1 MSFPGATESQEAR
14 IRELGGAL
22 DGHRKRQQAQHPA
35 LTMTGMYSVLEK
47 RRSGEAL
54 TKKEQALHEQGLV
67 SVLKEIHDDLD
78 RAVFDA
84 YGWPHDL
91 DDVAILERLVA
102 LNAERAAEERQGKIR
117 WLRPEYQCPEGTA
130 TETESVA
137 ASAVG
142 AVEAQAPKKS
152 PWPKGLAEQAQS
164 VRDALAAFQGPATA
178 EQVARS
184 FKSAGTDRVTDLLD
198 TLVSLGQCR
207 ALEDGR
213 YVA

>member
-1 MSFPGATESQEAR
+1 MTVNGNRHNNP
-14 IRELGGAL
+14 
-22 DGHRKRQQAQHPA
+22 D
-35 LTMTGMYSVLEK
+35 LTMTGMYNVLEK
-47 RRSGEAL
+47 LRSGSVL
-54 TKKEQALHEQGLV
+54 TKKEQTLHAQGLV

-91 DDVAILERLVA
+91 DDEAILERLVA
-102 LNAERAAEERQGKIR
+102 LNAQRAAEERQGKIR
-117 WLRPEYQCPEGTA
+117 WLRPEYQCPGGAATQTASVEGLA
-130 TETESVA
+130 VA
-137 ASAVG
+137 
-142 AVEAQAPKKS
+142 AVEAQAPAKR
-152 PWPKGLAEQAQS
+152 PWPNGMAEQAQS
-164 VRDALAAFQGPATA
+164 VRGALDAFNGPATA

-184 FKSAGTDRVTDLLD
+184 FTRARTDRVTELLD